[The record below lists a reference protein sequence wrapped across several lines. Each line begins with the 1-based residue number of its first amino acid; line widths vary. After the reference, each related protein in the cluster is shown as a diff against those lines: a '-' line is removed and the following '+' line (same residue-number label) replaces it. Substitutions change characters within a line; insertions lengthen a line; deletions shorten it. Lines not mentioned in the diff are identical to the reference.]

1 MRLKKSRRIG
11 SCWLYKNE
19 LLKNEEYFELAKQ
32 ISEAFQEAKN
42 EKINEQNEEIIKIQR
57 ETINLYEDKLASL
70 KMANAS
76 ETSIIKIEM
85 QLDKFYEQETELMA
99 KND

>member
-1 MRLKKSRRIG
+1 MK
-11 SCWLYKNE
+11 
-19 LLKNEEYFELAKQ
+19 
-32 ISEAFQEAKN
+32 
-42 EKINEQNEEIIKIQR
+42 KINKKVHKKIVKY
-57 ETINLYEDKLASL
+57 TYINIFLYMCTNLYEDKLASL